1 MPIPAMYPFERFTED
16 AKRTLTLAQEEAERS
31 HHSYIGTEHL
41 LLGLV
46 RIEKGAA
53 YVAFKALGITEPPVR
68 KLIESAVGRSKRLLV
83 NDIIPTSRVKTVIEL
98 SFDEARRM
106 GHHEVDT
113 GHILM
118 GLVMEGNGI
127 AAHVLQDLGATAERV
142 IAATER
148 ALGVAESGRG
158 LDRPRGKEWIPFP
171 SPGTDRD
178 INNLMALLFRPAGAM
193 ARLLRAKGLDVEA
206 LKSALLRQPDGIRRL
221 ADSLNATSVELT
233 AAIATQDFER
243 AAMLRDQVK
252 DLMAKLDAA
261 ESEWLDSLA

>member
-1 MPIPAMYPFERFTED
+1 MHAMYPFERFSED
-16 AKRTLTLAQEEAERS
+16 AKQAFTLAHEEAERS

-46 RIEKGAA
+46 RVEKGAA
-53 YVAFKALGITEPPVR
+53 HVVFRELGIAEAPVR
-68 KLIESAVGRSKRLLV
+68 TMINAAVGGHERALV
-83 NDIIPTSRVKTVIEL
+83 NNIIPTTRVKTVIEM
-98 SFDEARRM
+98 SFEEARRM

-113 GHILM
+113 GHILLA
-118 GLVMEGNGI
+118 LVLEGDGI

-142 IAATER
+142 VAATER
-148 ALGVAESGRG
+148 AFEVPESGRG

-171 SPGTDRD
+171 TPGTDRD
-178 INNLMALLFRPAGAM
+178 INNLMSLLHRPEGAI

-206 LKSALLRQPDGIRRL
+206 LKEELWRQPETVERL

-243 AAMLRDQVK
+243 AATLRDQMR
-252 DLMAKLDAA
+252 DLTTKLETA
-261 ESEWLDSLA
+261 ETEWLDSLA

>member
-1 MPIPAMYPFERFTED
+1 MYPFEHFTED
-16 AKRTLTLAQEEAERS
+16 AKRSLTLSQEEAERS

-46 RIEKGAA
+46 RIRSGAA
-53 YVAFKALGITEPPVR
+53 HVAFKELGITEAPVR
-68 KLIESAVGRSKRLLV
+68 AMVEAAVGGNRPVR
-83 NDIIPTSRVKTVIEL
+83 DTTIIPTSRVKTVIEM
-98 SFDEARRM
+98 SFEEARRM

-113 GHILM
+113 GHILI
-118 GLVMEGNGI
+118 GLALEGDGI

-142 IAATER
+142 VAATER
-148 ALGVAESGRG
+148 AFGVAESGRG

-178 INNLMALLFRPAGAM
+178 INNLLALLHRPAGAI
-193 ARLLRAKGLDVEA
+193 ARLLRAKGLDVGA
-206 LKSALLRQPDGIRRL
+206 LKEELLRQPEAIQRL
-221 ADSLNATSVELT
+221 GDSLNATAVELT

-243 AAMLRDQVK
+243 AATLRDQLR
-252 DLMAKLDAA
+252 DLMAKLETA